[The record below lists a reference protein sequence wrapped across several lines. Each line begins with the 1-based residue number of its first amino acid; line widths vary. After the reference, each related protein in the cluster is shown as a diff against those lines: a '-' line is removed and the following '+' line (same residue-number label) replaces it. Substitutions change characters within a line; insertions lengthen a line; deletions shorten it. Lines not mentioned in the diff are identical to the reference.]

1 MCFFNTHIRVKWPFN
16 PRRYVNSKCQ
26 CSALKVKTRIKS
38 GEKIKICTEPETEKN
53 KNIRDLTSGRFFYEV
68 AVGNTDIRKCVQGK
82 ARRIF
87 NGDSMTINFEGT
99 NEFPPGKIFF
109 ALSLPRP
116 PPLFLLPSRFN
127 LPFAHYYD
135 RVFHKDTISKSTA
148 K

>member
-1 MCFFNTHIRVKWPFN
+1 MRFFNTHICVKWPFN
-16 PRRYVNSKCQ
+16 SRRYVNSKCQ

-38 GEKIKICTEPETEKN
+38 GEKIKICTDRKRGK

-109 ALSLPRP
+109 ALSTSPSS
-116 PPLFLLPSRFN
+116 PLSSPSALQPSLRSLLR
-127 LPFAHYYD
+127 
-135 RVFHKDTISKSTA
+135 
-148 K
+148 